1 MHLRDA
7 ELRRRR
13 THAARAQD
21 CANIPLRACRSAT
34 IFGGT
39 KRVHAL
45 SLSIWSGPCSRF
57 PGAVTLEAG
66 RARPRQRQCC
76 VTGTRW
82 AAPARSLLRAT

>member
-13 THAARAQD
+13 TPAARAQD
-21 CANIPLRACRSAT
+21 CANIPLRAYRSAT

-45 SLSIWSGPCSRF
+45 SLRIWSGPWSRF
-57 PGAVTLEAG
+57 PGAVTLV
-66 RARPRQRQCC
+66 P
-76 VTGTRW
+76 
-82 AAPARSLLRAT
+82 

>member
-13 THAARAQD
+13 TPAARAQD
-21 CANIPLRACRSAT
+21 CANIPLRAYRSAT

-45 SLSIWSGPCSRF
+45 SLRIWSGPWSRF

-66 RARPRQRQCC
+66 RARRQGARGRDN
-76 VTGTRW
+76 VS
-82 AAPARSLLRAT
+82 AA